1 MSYACAQRIIV
12 TQPCISVG
20 NVAQLTSDLL
30 ITTLKMERVGHLYD
44 QCLLPLVCQS
54 AFDHNTAALSTSAE
68 GMNFVFVYHVSY
80 DSIIVY
86 ITREMQLAVIQLRSP
101 IAKVM
106 NMHECNVSSE
116 SCGYPVF
123 SCTFNICSVYH

>member
-1 MSYACAQRIIV
+1 M
-12 TQPCISVG
+12 G

-54 AFDHNTAALSTSAE
+54 AFDHNTAALNTSAE
-68 GMNFVFVYHVSY
+68 GMIFVYVCHVSY
-80 DSIIVY
+80 GSIIVY
-86 ITREMQLAVIQLRSP
+86 LTSETKLAVAQLRSP

-106 NMHECNVSSE
+106 N
-116 SCGYPVF
+116 
-123 SCTFNICSVYH
+123 